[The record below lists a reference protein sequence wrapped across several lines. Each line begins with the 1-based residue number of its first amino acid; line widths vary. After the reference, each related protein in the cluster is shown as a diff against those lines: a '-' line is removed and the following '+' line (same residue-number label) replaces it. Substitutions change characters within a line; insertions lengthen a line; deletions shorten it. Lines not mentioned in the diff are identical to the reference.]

1 MRAKFIG
8 LVSGLVIIGS
18 TMAQADENL
27 AEDFSKSPE
36 MRWDYVADTV
46 MGGVSSGQVQFR
58 SEGDGGFARLT
69 GTVSTENNGGF
80 IQFRRKLPDRPDASV
95 SGVRLLVR
103 GNGEQYFVHLRT
115 RGTVLPWQYY
125 QAEFA
130 TSDKWTEVSLPL
142 SGFKASGAML
152 RAIPVADEI
161 TSVGVVAYGRDH
173 EAGVD
178 VSEIGFY

>member
-1 MRAKFIG
+1 MRANFVG
-8 LVSGLVIIGS
+8 LVSGFAIIGC
-18 TMAQADENL
+18 TMAQAEGKL
-27 AEDFSKSPE
+27 TEDFSKSPE
-36 MRWDYVADTV
+36 TRWDYVADTV

-58 SEGDGGFARLT
+58 SEGNVAFARLT

-80 IQFRRKLPDRPDASV
+80 IQFRRKLPDRPGTGV

-125 QAEFA
+125 QAAFV
-130 TSDKWTEVSLPL
+130 TSNEWTEVYLPL

-152 RAIPVADEI
+152 RATPVADAI

-173 EAGVD
+173 KAHVD
-178 VSEIGFY
+178 VSEVGFY

>member
-1 MRAKFIG
+1 MRANFFG
-8 LVSGLVIIGS
+8 LFSGLVMLGS

-36 MRWDYVADTV
+36 TLWDYVADTV

-58 SEGDGGFARLT
+58 SEGDVAFARLI
-69 GTVSTENNGGF
+69 GTVSTKNNGGF
-80 IQFRRKLPDRPDASV
+80 IQFRHKLPDRPDAGV

-125 QAEFA
+125 QAEFP
-130 TSDKWTEVSLPL
+130 TSEDWTEVSLPL
-142 SGFKASGAML
+142 SAFKASGAML

-173 EAGVD
+173 EARVD

>member
-1 MRAKFIG
+1 MRGNFAG

-18 TMAQADENL
+18 IMAQADENL

-36 MRWDYVADTV
+36 TSWDYVADTV

-58 SEGDGGFARLT
+58 SERDVAFARLT
-69 GTVSTENNGGF
+69 GTVSTKNNGGF
-80 IQFRRKLPDRPDASV
+80 IQFRRKLSDRPDEGV

-125 QAEFA
+125 QAAFA
-130 TSDKWTEVSLPL
+130 TSDNWTEVWLPL

-173 EAGVD
+173 EARVD

>member
-1 MRAKFIG
+1 MRANFIG
-8 LVSGLVIIGS
+8 LVSGLAIIGC
-18 TMAQADENL
+18 TMAQADGKIT
-27 AEDFSKSPE
+27 EDFSKSPE
-36 MRWDYVADTV
+36 TRWDYIADTV
-46 MGGVSSGQVQFR
+46 MGGFSSGQVQFR
-58 SEGDGGFARLT
+58 SEGDVEFARLT

-80 IQFRRKLPDRPDASV
+80 IQFRRKLSDRPDESV

-125 QAEFA
+125 QAAFA
-130 TSDKWTEVSLPL
+130 TSNEWTDVYLPL

-152 RAIPVADEI
+152 RATPVADAI

-173 EAGVD
+173 EARVD
-178 VSEIGFY
+178 VGEIGLY

>member
-1 MRAKFIG
+1 MYGNFVG
-8 LVSGLVIIGS
+8 LVSSIFIIGS

-27 AEDFSKSPE
+27 AEDFSKSAE
-36 MRWDYVADTV
+36 TRWDYVADTV
-46 MGGVSSGQVQFR
+46 MGGVSSGQVQFS
-58 SEGDGGFARLT
+58 SEGNVAFARLT
-69 GTVSTENNGGF
+69 GSVSTENNGGF
-80 IQFRRKLPDRPDASV
+80 IQFRRKLPDRPGASV

-125 QAEFA
+125 QAEFP
-130 TSDKWTEVSLPL
+130 TSEEWTKISLPL

-173 EAGVD
+173 KANVD

>member
-1 MRAKFIG
+1 MRANFIG
-8 LVSGLVIIGS
+8 LVSGLVIIGC
-18 TMAQADENL
+18 TMAQADEKL
-27 AEDFSKSPE
+27 TEDFSRSPE
-36 MRWDYVADTV
+36 TRWDYVADTV

-58 SEGDGGFARLT
+58 SEGGVEFARLT

-80 IQFRRKLPDRPDASV
+80 IQFRRKLSERLDEAV

-125 QAEFA
+125 QAAFA
-130 TSDKWTEVSLPL
+130 TSEDWTEVYLPL

-152 RAIPVADEI
+152 RAIPDAEAI
-161 TSVGVVAYGRDH
+161 TSVGVVAFGHDH
-173 EAGVD
+173 EASVD

>member
-1 MRAKFIG
+1 MRGNFAG
-8 LVSGLVIIGS
+8 LVSGLVIIGF
-18 TMAQADENL
+18 TMAQADGNL

-36 MRWDYVADTV
+36 KRWDFVADTV
-46 MGGVSSGQVQFR
+46 MGGVSSGQVQFS
-58 SEGDGGFARLT
+58 SEGDVAFARLT

-80 IQFRRKLPDRPDASV
+80 IQFRRKLTDRPDASV

-103 GNGEQYFVHLRT
+103 GNGELYFVHLRT

-130 TSDKWTEVSLPL
+130 TSDEWTEVSLPL

-152 RAIPVADEI
+152 RAIPVADAI
-161 TSVGVVAYGRDH
+161 TSVGVVAFGRDH
-173 EAGVD
+173 EARVD

>member
-1 MRAKFIG
+1 MRANFTG
-8 LVSGLVIIGS
+8 LVSGLVIIGC
-18 TMAQADENL
+18 TMAQADGNL
-27 AEDFSKSPE
+27 TEDFSKSPE
-36 MRWDYVADTV
+36 TRWDYVADTV
-46 MGGVSSGQVQFR
+46 MGGVSSGQVQFS
-58 SEGDGGFARLT
+58 SEGNVAFARLT

-80 IQFRRKLPDRPDASV
+80 IQFRRKLSDRPDEGV

-130 TSDKWTEVSLPL
+130 TSEEWTKISLPL

-161 TSVGVVAYGRDH
+161 TTVGVVAYGRDH
-173 EAGVD
+173 EVRVD
-178 VSEIGFY
+178 VSEIDFY

>member
-1 MRAKFIG
+1 
-8 LVSGLVIIGS
+8 
-18 TMAQADENL
+18 MAQADGKIT
-27 AEDFSKSPE
+27 EDFSKSPE
-36 MRWDYVADTV
+36 TRWDYIADTV
-46 MGGVSSGQVQFR
+46 MGGVSSGQVQFH
-58 SEGDGGFARLT
+58 SEGDVAFARLI

-80 IQFRRKLPDRPDASV
+80 IQFRRKLPDRPDTGV

-115 RGTVLPWQYY
+115 SGTVLPWQYY

-130 TSDKWTEVSLPL
+130 TSDEWAEVYLPL

-152 RAIPVADEI
+152 RAIPVADAI
-161 TSVGVVAYGRDH
+161 TSVGVVAFGRDH
-173 EAGVD
+173 EANVD

>member
-1 MRAKFIG
+1 MRANFVG
-8 LVSGLVIIGS
+8 LVSGLIIIGL

-36 MRWDYVADTV
+36 TRWNYVADTV
-46 MGGVSSGQVQFR
+46 MGGVSTGQVQFR
-58 SEGDGGFARLT
+58 SEGDVAFARLT

-80 IQFRRKLPDRPDASV
+80 IQFRRKLPDRPDAEV

-125 QAEFA
+125 QAEFP
-130 TSDKWTEVSLPL
+130 TSEDWTEVSLGL
-142 SGFKASGAML
+142 SDFKASGAML
-152 RAIPVADEI
+152 RTPLAADEI

-173 EAGVD
+173 EVRVD
-178 VSEIGFY
+178 VSEVGFY

>member
-1 MRAKFIG
+1 MRANFIG
-8 LVSGLVIIGS
+8 LVSGFAIIGC
-18 TMAQADENL
+18 TMAQAEGKL
-27 AEDFSKSPE
+27 TEDFSKSPE
-36 MRWDYVADTV
+36 TRWDYVADTV

-58 SEGDGGFARLT
+58 SEGDVAFARLT

-80 IQFRRKLPDRPDASV
+80 IQFRRTLSDRPEEGV

-103 GNGEQYFVHLRT
+103 GNGERYFVHLRT

-130 TSDKWTEVSLPL
+130 TSDAWTEVSLPL
-142 SGFKASGAML
+142 SNFKASGAML
-152 RAIPVADEI
+152 RATPVANEI
-161 TSVGVVAYGRDH
+161 TSVGIVAYGRDYD
-173 EAGVD
+173 ARVD

>member
-1 MRAKFIG
+1 MRAKFVG

-18 TMAQADENL
+18 TLAQADENL
-27 AEDFSKSPE
+27 AEDFFKSPE
-36 MRWDYVADTV
+36 TRWDYVADTV
-46 MGGVSSGQVQFR
+46 MGGVSSGQVQFS
-58 SEGDGGFARLT
+58 SESDVAFARLT

-80 IQFRRKLPDRPDASV
+80 IQFRRKLSVRPYEGV

-125 QAEFA
+125 QAEFP
-130 TSDKWTEVSLPL
+130 TSEEWTKVSLPL
-142 SGFKASGAML
+142 SVFKASGAML
-152 RAIPVADEI
+152 RAVPVADEI
-161 TSVGVVAYGRDH
+161 TSIGVVAYGRDH
-173 EAGVD
+173 EVRVD

>member
-1 MRAKFIG
+1 MLGNLASLF
-8 LVSGLVIIGS
+8 SSLVIIGS
-18 TMAQADENL
+18 TMARADENL

-36 MRWDYVADTV
+36 TRWDYVADTV
-46 MGGVSSGQVQFR
+46 MGGVSSGAVQFS
-58 SEGDGGFARLT
+58 SEGDVAFARLT

-80 IQFRRKLPDRPDASV
+80 IQLRHKLPERPDSSV

-130 TSDKWTEVSLPL
+130 TSDAWTEINLPL
-142 SGFKASGAML
+142 SDFKASGAIL
-152 RAIPVADEI
+152 RATPVADEI

-173 EAGVD
+173 EARVD

>member
-1 MRAKFIG
+1 MRANFIG
-8 LVSGLVIIGS
+8 LVSGLAIIGC
-18 TMAQADENL
+18 TMAQADGKL
-27 AEDFSKSPE
+27 TEDFSKSPE
-36 MRWDYVADTV
+36 TRWDYVADTV
-46 MGGVSSGQVQFR
+46 MGGVSSGQVQFS
-58 SEGDGGFARLT
+58 SEGNVAFARLI

-80 IQFRRKLPDRPDASV
+80 IQFRHKLPDRPDASV

-125 QAEFA
+125 QAEFP
-130 TSDKWTEVSLPL
+130 TSDEWTEVSLPL

-173 EAGVD
+173 EARVD

>member
-1 MRAKFIG
+1 MRGNFVG
-8 LVSGLVIIGS
+8 LVSGLFIIGS
-18 TMAQADENL
+18 TMAQADGNL
-27 AEDFSKSPE
+27 TEDFSESPE
-36 MRWDYVADTV
+36 TRWDYVADTV
-46 MGGVSSGQVQFR
+46 MGGVSLGQVQFR
-58 SEGDGGFARLT
+58 SDGDVAFARLT
-69 GTVSTENNGGF
+69 GSVSTENNGGF
-80 IQFRRKLPDRPDASV
+80 IQFRRKLPDRLDASV

-173 EAGVD
+173 EACVD

>member
-1 MRAKFIG
+1 MRANLVG

-18 TMAQADENL
+18 SMARADENL
-27 AEDFSKSPE
+27 LEDFSKSPE
-36 MRWDYVADTV
+36 TRWDYVADTV

-58 SEGDGGFARLT
+58 SDGDVAFARLT
-69 GTVSTENNGGF
+69 GSVSTENNGGF
-80 IQFRRKLPDRPDASV
+80 IQFRRKLTDRPDASV

-130 TSDKWTEVSLPL
+130 TSDEWTEVSLPL

-173 EAGVD
+173 EARVD

>member
-1 MRAKFIG
+1 MLANFIG
-8 LVSGLVIIGS
+8 LVSGLVIIGC
-18 TMAQADENL
+18 TMAQADEKL
-27 AEDFSKSPE
+27 TEDFSKSRE
-36 MRWDYVADTV
+36 TRWDYVADTV

-58 SEGDGGFARLT
+58 SEGDVAFARLT

-80 IQFRRKLPDRPDASV
+80 IQFRRKLSDRPDEGV

-125 QAEFA
+125 QAAFA
-130 TSDKWTEVSLPL
+130 TSKDWAEVYLPL
-142 SGFKASGAML
+142 SGFKASGTIL

-161 TSVGVVAYGRDH
+161 TSIGVVAFGRDH
-173 EAGVD
+173 EARVD

>member
-1 MRAKFIG
+1 MRGNFVG
-8 LVSGLVIIGS
+8 LLSGLFIIGS
-18 TMAQADENL
+18 SMAQADGNL
-27 AEDFSKSPE
+27 TEDFSESPE
-36 MRWDYVADTV
+36 TRWDYVADTV
-46 MGGVSSGQVQFR
+46 MGGVSSGQVQFS
-58 SEGDGGFARLT
+58 SEGDVSFARLT

-80 IQFRRKLPDRPDASV
+80 IQFRRKLSDRPDAGV

-125 QAEFA
+125 QAGFA
-130 TSDKWTEVSLPL
+130 TSEEWTEVILPL
-142 SGFKASGAML
+142 SDFKASGAML

-173 EAGVD
+173 EVLVD
-178 VSEIGFY
+178 VSGIGFY

>member
-1 MRAKFIG
+1 MRGNFVG
-8 LVSGLVIIGS
+8 LVSGLFIIGS
-18 TMAQADENL
+18 TMAQADGNL
-27 AEDFSKSPE
+27 TEDFSESPKT
-36 MRWDYVADTV
+36 RWDYVADTV

-58 SEGDGGFARLT
+58 SDGDVAFARLT
-69 GTVSTENNGGF
+69 GSVSTENNGGF
-80 IQFRRKLPDRPDASV
+80 IQFRHKLPDRPDASV

-152 RAIPVADEI
+152 RAIPVANEI

-173 EAGVD
+173 EASVD

>member
-1 MRAKFIG
+1 MRGNFVG
-8 LVSGLVIIGS
+8 LVSGLFIIGS
-18 TMAQADENL
+18 TMAQADGNL
-27 AEDFSKSPE
+27 TEDFSESPE
-36 MRWDYVADTV
+36 TRWEYVADTV

-58 SEGDGGFARLT
+58 SDGDVAFARLT
-69 GTVSTENNGGF
+69 GSVSTENNGGF

-130 TSDKWTEVSLPL
+130 NSDKWTEVSLPL

-173 EAGVD
+173 EARVD

>member
-1 MRAKFIG
+1 MRANFIW
-8 LVSGLVIIGS
+8 LVSGFVIIGC
-18 TMAQADENL
+18 TMAQADEKL
-27 AEDFSKSPE
+27 TEDFSKSPE
-36 MRWDYVADTV
+36 TRWDYVADTV
-46 MGGVSSGQVQFR
+46 MGGVSSGQVQFS
-58 SEGDGGFARLT
+58 SEGNTAFARLT

-80 IQFRRKLPDRPDASV
+80 IQFRRKLSDRPDEGV

-130 TSDKWTEVSLPL
+130 TSDAWTEVNLPV
-142 SGFKASGAML
+142 SDFKASGAIL
-152 RAIPVADEI
+152 RATPLADEI
-161 TSVGVVAYGRDH
+161 TSVGIVAYGRDH
-173 EAGVD
+173 EARVD

>member
-1 MRAKFIG
+1 MRANFIG
-8 LVSGLVIIGS
+8 LVSGLVIIGC
-18 TMAQADENL
+18 TMAQADGKL
-27 AEDFSKSPE
+27 TEDFSKSPE
-36 MRWDYVADTV
+36 TRWDYVADTV
-46 MGGVSSGQVQFR
+46 MGGVSSGHVQFR
-58 SEGDGGFARLT
+58 SEGDVAFARLT

-80 IQFRRKLPDRPDASV
+80 IQFRRKLSDRPDDGV

-103 GNGEQYFVHLRT
+103 GNGEHYFVHLRT

-130 TSDKWTEVSLPL
+130 TSDDWTEVYLPL

-152 RAIPVADEI
+152 RATPIADEI
-161 TSVGVVAYGRDH
+161 TSVGVVAYGHDH
-173 EAGVD
+173 EARVD

>member
-1 MRAKFIG
+1 MFGNFAR

-36 MRWDYVADTV
+36 TRWDYVADAV
-46 MGGVSSGQVQFR
+46 MGGVSSGEVQFR
-58 SEGDGGFARLT
+58 SEGDDAFARLT

-80 IQFRRKLPDRPDASV
+80 IQFRRKLPGGPDASV

-130 TSDKWTEVSLPL
+130 TSDEWTEVYLPL

-152 RAIPVADEI
+152 RAIPDADKI

-173 EAGVD
+173 EARVD
-178 VSEIGFY
+178 VSEIGFF